1 MLTTG
6 LRTDSS
12 LQTYPR
18 STHGSDG
25 QDLRDKD
32 YLAVAILNTPDRERE
47 LFFFLNE
54 FDLYLLAD
62 IKCSVCYPLSVQ
74 QMLQSG
80 RKLWPRIWK
89 VWLLLSFGSCRGL
102 DPARLVPAI
111 SGRTVKIPR
120 FFKIHFCQTQIALL
134 QDLCFAP
141 APIASSEKSMVA
153 VSPFS
158 YRDPCRV

>member
-1 MLTTG
+1 MILNSCCDLFGSRLGWSLMLTTG

-25 QDLRDKD
+25 QD
-32 YLAVAILNTPDRERE
+32 VAILNTPDRERE

-111 SGRTVKIPR
+111 SWRTRLIYNDVKTI
-120 FFKIHFCQTQIALL
+120 
-134 QDLCFAP
+134 LC
-141 APIASSEKSMVA
+141 
-153 VSPFS
+153 
-158 YRDPCRV
+158 CN